1 MVRMNTKVAHRGE
14 CSKTVSNAACNQLC
28 TFSYA
33 PVCGSDGVT
42 YDNECSMNSIACM
55 AKKTV
60 SLAYEGQCLS
70 SMSKAEKVEKITGCE
85 IACTANYE
93 PVCGSDGNTY
103 GNNCEL
109 QSLSCLSKSN
119 TKVAYGNNCELQSLA
134 CMKKS
139 NTKVAHA
146 GEC

>member
-103 GNNCEL
+103 GNNCEPV
-109 QSLSCLSKSN
+109 CGTDN
-119 TKVAYGNNCELQSLA
+119 VTYGNNCELQSLA

-139 NTKVAHA
+139 NTKVA
-146 GEC
+146 